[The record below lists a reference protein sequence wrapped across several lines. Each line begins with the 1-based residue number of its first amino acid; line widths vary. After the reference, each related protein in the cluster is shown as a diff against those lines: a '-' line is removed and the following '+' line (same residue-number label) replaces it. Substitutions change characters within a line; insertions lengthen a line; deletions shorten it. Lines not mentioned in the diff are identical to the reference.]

1 MALESK
7 KKEIVEYCLRNKILI
22 TPTLLSQVQ
31 NIEELE
37 SRININSK
45 TANLV
50 VAESNNN
57 NNNNNNNKNSLNSDS
72 AVVEIL
78 YNHSLEPKK
87 KTVQDFVNYFRSR
100 FKSIQSILLQ
110 RQELSNAT
118 SISRIKQKTSRE
130 RSSFIAMV
138 SEKQITKNHHV
149 ILSLEDVTG
158 VIKCLVSKD
167 SPIKSFAEDIIDDD
181 IIGVTGFPSQNGLF
195 FVENIFLPDLP
206 IPQSFKKCP
215 DDVCC
220 AVISDLQIGAEDF
233 MEEQFNNFIL
243 WLRGEHGSD
252 DERELSK
259 KVLYLLIVGDS
270 VDGVGIFPGQDLR
283 LSIKDI
289 DEQYKKLASFLAK
302 VPSNIKIFLSV
313 GNHDASR
320 LSEPQPPLL
329 KRFQEHF
336 SSVKNIVFVSNPAL
350 LNIHKTSS
358 FSGYKFLLY
367 HGCSYIHYAVTVPSL
382 KNSAPKLHDRTPFV
396 MKFLLQRRHLAPT
409 YASWLCMPEDV
420 DGLVI
425 DNIPDFFVSG
435 HLHRPASITYKGV
448 SIVCSSCWQPQ
459 NEYQKKQGHEPLPG
473 IVPVIHFKDRNV
485 SFIDF
490 SGGIK

>member
-31 NIEELE
+31 SIEELKLKL
-37 SRININSK
+37 NINSK

-50 VAESNNN
+50 IAESNHDQ
-57 NNNNNNNKNSLNSDS
+57 KSSVFGSGTVD
-72 AVVEIL
+72 IL
-78 YNHSLEPKK
+78 YNYSLEPKK
-87 KTVQDFVNYFRSR
+87 KTIQDFINYFRSR
-100 FKSIQSILLQ
+100 FNSIQSILLQ
-110 RQELSNAT
+110 RQELSNAS

-130 RSSFIAMV
+130 KSSFIAMI

-167 SPIKSFAEDIIDDD
+167 SPIKSFAEDLIDDD
-181 IIGVTGFPSQNGLF
+181 IIGVTGFPSQSGLF
-195 FVENIFLPDLP
+195 FVDNIFLPDLP
-206 IPQSFKKCP
+206 IPQFSKKCP

-233 MEEQFNNFIL
+233 MEAQFKNFIL
-243 WLRGEHGSD
+243 WLRGEYGSD

-270 VDGVGIFPGQDLR
+270 VDGVGIFPGQELR

-289 DEQYKKLASFLAK
+289 DEQYKILASYLLMI
-302 VPSNIKIFLSV
+302 PPHIQIFLSV

-336 SSVKNIVFVSNPAL
+336 SNVKNIVFVSNPSL

-367 HGCSYIHYAVTVPSL
+367 HGCSYFYYAENVPSL
-382 KNSAPKLHDRTPFV
+382 KNSAPKIHDRPPFV

-409 YASWLCMPEDV
+409 YTSWLYMPEDV

-425 DNIPDFFVSG
+425 NDIPDFFVSG

-448 SIVCSSCWQPQ
+448 TIICSSCWQPQ

-473 IVPVIHFKDRNV
+473 IVPVVHFRDNVV

-490 SGGIK
+490 SGGVK